1 MIFRFYDFRFSYL
14 ALNDRLIT
22 LVKLKSSLMVV
33 IFIIGGITK
42 VGESVHILKGDTQG
56 QVCGC
61 CGILHSGSVQKITTR
76 NKASKA
82 IVDCPYFKSFNYQ
95 SVLKLTKSNPSSNR
109 PEFCSVCNS
118 CLWSYNM
125 LLHFQEKHHDVPC
138 PFLISELER
147 EAVLNFKI

>member
-1 MIFRFYDFRFSYL
+1 MRSHV
-14 ALNDRLIT
+14 A
-22 LVKLKSSLMVV
+22 
-33 IFIIGGITK
+33 
-42 VGESVHILKGDTQG
+42 VHILKGDTNG
-56 QVCGC
+56 QVCGF
-61 CGILHSGSVQKITTR
+61 CGILHSGNVQKITTR

-109 PEFCSVCNS
+109 PECCSVCNS